1 MKRHSNIIHTWLNAI
16 GWSRHFTPL
25 SLGEGRGGEAFI
37 SLLLL
42 LFFSLTTSAQ
52 IRGVV
57 IDAEKGD
64 TILYPSATYRGH
76 HVAVSGN
83 AMGEY
88 TIERHNGWQ
97 LTFTAVGYKPKTIT
111 INTSTPEVLNVKLK
125 PDTRQLAEVVVKS
138 KRAKYSRKNNPA
150 VELMKRV
157 IAAKERTNLEN
168 HDYLSY
174 TKYQKLTLA
183 INDITPADIDSGF
196 IGKHKWL
203 LDQVETSPYNGKL
216 ILPLTVDETVTQ
228 HIYRKDPK
236 DEKDIVMGQ
245 SSSGVNQL
253 IQTGD
258 IMTVAMKDVFTDV
271 DIYDDQVRLLQYP
284 FTSPI
289 GKDAIAFYR
298 YYIEDTVYVDHDLC
312 YHLQFIPNNQQDFG
326 FRGEL
331 YILADSTLHVKRCNL
346 TIPKRSDVNFVE
358 NLQIQQEYR
367 KLPNG
372 EWALSVDDMIVEMK
386 VAKFLSKALITRT
399 TRLSDYDF
407 QPLAKQLFK
416 GKAKVKR
423 EADSQMRDEAFWNKY
438 RTVELTKSESSMSAF
453 VHRIEQIKGFKYIIF
468 GAKAFIENFVETG
481 DENHPSKF
489 DFGPVNTL
497 ITKNFIDGY
506 RARISGQTTANLNKH
521 WFFQGYYAH
530 GFDSK
535 KNYYDA
541 MLTYSLNKKDYLPR
555 EFPKRTLSFESTYD
569 IMSPSDKFMQTD
581 KDNVFTAF
589 KWAKVD
595 KMMFYNRQQLKFEY
609 EQEWGMKTTIGLK
622 TEENEAAGALFFNP
636 LNSGFTYT
644 LPEGTRV
651 GDLIHNGKI
660 RTTELSLQFQLA
672 PGRTY
677 INTKQRRLPI
687 NLDAPVFTL
696 GHTMGLK
703 NVLGGDYNY
712 NFTEAGI
719 YKRFWMNSWG
729 KIDVYLKAGAQWNQV
744 PYPLLIMP
752 AANLSYI
759 IEDETFNLIN
769 NMEFLN
775 DRYASLDASWDLN
788 GKIFNR
794 IPLLKKLK
802 WREYIG
808 VKALWGKLTDK
819 NNPYLEQ
826 NAGSATLMQF
836 PEGCY
841 VMDPHKPYVELIAGV
856 HNIFKLLHVEYVH
869 RCNYNELPT
878 AHKNGVRLMMR
889 LTF

>member
-1 MKRHSNIIHTWLNAI
+1 VWGKAL
-16 GWSRHFTPL
+16 L
-25 SLGEGRGGEAFI
+25 SLF
-37 SLLLL
+37 LL
-42 LFFSLTTSAQ
+42 LFFSLATHAQ

-76 HVAVSGN
+76 HIAVSGN

-111 INTSTPEVLNVKLK
+111 INASTPEVLNVKLK

-138 KRAKYSRKNNPA
+138 KRAHYSRKNNPA

-157 IAAKERTNLEN
+157 IAAKKRTNLEN

-174 TKYQKLTLA
+174 TKYQKLTMA

-228 HIYRKDPK
+228 HLFRKDPK
-236 DEKDIVMGQ
+236 NEKDIVMGQ

-298 YYIEDTVYVDHDLC
+298 FYIEDTVYVDHDLC

-331 YILADSTLHVKRCNL
+331 YILADSSLHVKRCNL

-386 VAKFLSKALITRT
+386 VAKFLSKVLITRT

-506 RARISGQTTANLNKH
+506 RARVSGQTTANLNKH

-530 GFDSK
+530 GFHSK

-555 EFPKRTLSFESTYD
+555 EFPKRTISFESTYD

-609 EQEWGMKTTIGLK
+609 EQEWGLKTTFGLK

-636 LNSGFTYT
+636 LNSGFSYT
-644 LPEGTRV
+644 TPENTPV

-703 NVLGGDYNY
+703 NVLGGDYKY

-729 KIDVYLKAGAQWNQV
+729 KIDINVKAGAQWNRV

-826 NAGSATLMQF
+826 NANSSVLMQF

-878 AHKNGVRLMMR
+878 AHKNGIRLMMR